1 MTTINMQTMRYI
13 NLLDRQTRV
22 KTSNCFVYNN
32 IIFFAVPRAMMSK
45 AIGPGATNI
54 KSLQNQLGK
63 RVKIISQPN
72 NPEDYNSF
80 IKSIIEP
87 VGFKSLEV
95 KDGSIILTAGGK
107 QNKAGLIGRNKQ
119 RLLELK
125 KVTISVFKKDVK
137 VI

>member
-1 MTTINMQTMRYI
+1 MRYI

>member
-1 MTTINMQTMRYI
+1 MRYI
-13 NLLDRQTRV
+13 NLLDRQTSV

-32 IIFFAVPRAMMSK
+32 IIFFAVPKAVMSK
-45 AIGPGATNI
+45 AIGPSASNI

-63 RVKIISQPN
+63 RVKVISQPRG
-72 NPEDYNSF
+72 PEDYNPF
-80 IKSIIEP
+80 IKAIIEP
-87 VGFKSLEV
+87 VGFKSLEIR
-95 KDGSIILTAGGK
+95 DGVITITAGGK

-137 VI
+137 IL